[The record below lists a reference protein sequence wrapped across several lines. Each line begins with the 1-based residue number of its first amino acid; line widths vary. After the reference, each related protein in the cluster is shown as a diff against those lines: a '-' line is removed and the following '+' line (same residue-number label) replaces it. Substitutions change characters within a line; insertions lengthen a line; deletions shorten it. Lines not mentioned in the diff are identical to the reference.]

1 MVLEKFV
8 IDFVTF
14 LDIYLCVAQQGWQR
28 KLDPGYNVM
37 QTLQTLLLR
46 TDWAKSL
53 SYTIDGL
60 MAP

>member
-1 MVLEKFV
+1 MIIENVNAGCNLVCMVVVL
-8 IDFVTF
+8 
-14 LDIYLCVAQQGWQR
+14 LQGWQR

-37 QTLQTLLLR
+37 DTLQTLLLR
-46 TDWAKSL
+46 ADWAKSL